1 MAKLIIDNQGIKHLK
16 GSGLNG
22 FETMCGNVDI
32 VEERYT
38 YEDGTPDCESCI
50 IGAKDL
56 LRVATAK
63 EIKSWKI

>member
-1 MAKLIIDNQGIKHLK
+1 MAKLMIDNEGIRHLR
-16 GSGLNG
+16 GSFHNS
-22 FETMCGNVDI
+22 FQTVCGNVDV